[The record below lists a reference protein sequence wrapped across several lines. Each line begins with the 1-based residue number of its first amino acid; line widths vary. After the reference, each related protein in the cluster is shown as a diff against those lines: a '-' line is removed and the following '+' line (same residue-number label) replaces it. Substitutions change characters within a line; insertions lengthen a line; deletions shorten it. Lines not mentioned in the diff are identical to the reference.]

1 MKYILKGGF
10 VADGETREVKRADVL
25 ISDGLVA
32 AVGSGIAADGAESV
46 DCTGLV
52 VAAGFIDAHVHIE
65 SGMVLPEAFGEAILP
80 FGTTAIIADP
90 HEVVNVAGAAG
101 LREFMQECGKSPA
114 DVFICLPS
122 GVPATPLDTNGAGK
136 FLAADMKEFVGD
148 PMVVGLGEVMCF
160 RDAAEGKP
168 EMADKIALF
177 RGRTIDGHTSG
188 MPESMLPAYA
198 AAGVNNDHECAS
210 KEAMYA
216 RYACGMNIYVREG
229 SAARNA
235 SELLDGIKERDLDLS
250 RFAFCTDDKH
260 LATIAAEG
268 HISYIAAM
276 ARAKGFGWGEIAC
289 MSSYNPARYYGL
301 TDRGN
306 VREGLRADLVA
317 VSDDGR
323 EVRYVFK
330 DGRLVAKDA
339 KLLFDGD
346 KKTDEPHVFENTVHL
361 RDFSPEDFRVPE
373 RLEHVALK
381 LVDGQLL
388 TEKAC
393 IAGRDENGVN
403 LLATAERHGRNGN
416 LSVCYIAGYG
426 IRGGAVA
433 TSISHDS
440 HNAVCA
446 GDNGADMALALAR
459 LRDIGGGY
467 VIAADGKIAGELP
480 MPAFGLMATGS
491 AAEVAEGIARMERIA
506 HSMGVNPGIDAFTT
520 LSFVALPVIPRLRL
534 LDTGLYDTG
543 EEKFL

>member
-136 FLAADMKEFVGD
+136 FLAADMREFVGD
-148 PMVVGLGEVMCF
+148 PAVVGLGEVMCF

-235 SELLDGIKERDLDLS
+235 SELLDGIKERGLDLS

-268 HISYIAAM
+268 HISYIAAL
-276 ARAKGFGWGEIAC
+276 ARSKGFGWGEIAC
-289 MSSYNPARYYGL
+289 MS
-301 TDRGN
+301 
-306 VREGLRADLVA
+306 
-317 VSDDGR
+317 
-323 EVRYVFK
+323 
-330 DGRLVAKDA
+330 
-339 KLLFDGD
+339 
-346 KKTDEPHVFENTVHL
+346 
-361 RDFSPEDFRVPE
+361 E

-393 IAGRDENGVN
+393 IAGREENGVN

-426 IRGGAVA
+426 ICGGAVA